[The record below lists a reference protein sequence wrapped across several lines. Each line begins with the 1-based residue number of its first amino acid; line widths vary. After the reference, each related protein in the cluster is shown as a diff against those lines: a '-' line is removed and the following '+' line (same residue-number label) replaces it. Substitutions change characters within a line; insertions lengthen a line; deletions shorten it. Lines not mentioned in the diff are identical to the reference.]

1 MKKTA
6 IILGCT
12 ALAMAFASCN
22 KNSTAP
28 EMKKGEQVQ
37 CCFHI
42 GTPGVKS
49 VGLESDKTGTDAE
62 KAINTLQIFV
72 FGSDGL
78 IAGTASEEQTKTVTM
93 KINSGEGYSFYAVAN
108 AESLSGISKVA
119 DLEATVTE
127 VLGEENGGSQFAM
140 SGSLTNR
147 TVSAESKE
155 FSIEVERRAAKV
167 VLRKVT
173 NSLPDGS
180 GAITVE
186 GIYLSNVATA
196 ANLFGAAMPEEPK
209 WVNKFGAYADLST
222 YAWFT
227 DKFETAVTV
236 ANKAAY
242 ETAHSFYAA
251 PNTTALLD
259 DDSEKEWCPRLTRL
273 VLKTKIQDVDYYY
286 PISFN
291 KDLPELT
298 ANRYID
304 ITNLNIKHL
313 GSTDPDVLV
322 STDEVSISVTVKDW
336 SKTEHDA
343 EI

>member
-1 MKKTA
+1 MKNTA
-6 IILGCT
+6 IILGCA

-22 KNSTAP
+22 KNNAAP
-28 EMKKGEQVQ
+28 EMEKGEQVQ
-37 CCFHI
+37 CYFRI

-78 IAGTASEEQTKTVTM
+78 IAGTASGEQTKTVTM

-108 AESLSGISKVA
+108 AEPLTGVSSVS
-119 DLEATVTE
+119 DLQTRITRTLA
-127 VLGEENGGSQFAM
+127 GENGGSQFAM

-167 VLRKVT
+167 VLRKIT
-173 NSLPDGS
+173 NNLPEGS
-180 GAITVE
+180 GAIAIE

-196 ANLFGAAMPEEPK
+196 ANLFGLTMPEDPK
-209 WVNKFGAYADLST
+209 WVNKFGTYADLSEF
-222 YAWFT
+222 AWLT
-227 DKFETAVTV
+227 DKLETATTV
-236 ANKAAY
+236 ANGAAY

-251 PNTTALLD
+251 PNTTTMA
-259 DDSEKEWCPRLTRL
+259 DDSSAKQWCPRLTRL
-273 VLKTKIQDVDYYY
+273 VVKTRIQDVDYYY

-304 ITNLNIKHL
+304 ITSLNIKHL

-336 SKTEHDA
+336 TKTEHDV